1 LSSEPV
7 SSPEQVVAGGC
18 DADLLI
24 VADPADAVA
33 VELAGYVGEHGR
45 SARIMDVFDAA
56 RMFTVTVRGTKAQV
70 EPDLPVFLRLPPPPA
85 RRVSFDAEF
94 QYNECLAQLWAATA
108 LMSAPVI
115 NRPAPQT
122 MAGRTSPSAAL
133 TELRAGEA
141 RCGVEV
147 FSSRYPVPVAP
158 QGEQFWVED
167 LGALRAS
174 PWPERPVGTGP
185 YRARWSDANPA
196 FEMVIVLRERAWRC
210 TTVDID
216 HLGLEQRSVAVAKA
230 LALSLA
236 AVVWRVT
243 ANASE
248 ARLVNVEPF
257 PGLEQLRMVWLG
269 LGPYLLEVLFA

>member
-1 LSSEPV
+1 MSSEPV
-7 SSPEQVVAGGC
+7 SSPEQMIAGAC

-24 VADPADAVA
+24 VADPVDAVA

-45 SARIMDVFDAA
+45 SARIVDVFDAA
-56 RMFTVTVRGTKAQV
+56 RMFTVTVRGRMARV
-70 EPDLPVFLRLPPPPA
+70 EPDLPIFLRLPPLPA
-85 RRVSFDAEF
+85 QRVSFDAEF
-94 QYNECLAQLWAATA
+94 QYDECLAQLWAASA

-115 NRPAPQT
+115 NRPAPRT
-122 MAGRTSPSAAL
+122 VSGRTSPSAAL

-141 RCGVEV
+141 SCGVEV
-147 FSSRYPVPVAP
+147 FSSRYPVPTDL

-167 LGALRAS
+167 LSALRTS

-196 FEMVIVLRERAWRC
+196 FEMVVVLCGRAWRC

-216 HLGLEQRSVAVAKA
+216 YLGLEQRSIAVVKA
-230 LALSLA
+230 LDLSLA

-243 ANASE
+243 AAATE
-248 ARLVNVEPF
+248 ARLVNVDPL

-269 LGPYLLEVLFA
+269 LGPCLLEVLFS